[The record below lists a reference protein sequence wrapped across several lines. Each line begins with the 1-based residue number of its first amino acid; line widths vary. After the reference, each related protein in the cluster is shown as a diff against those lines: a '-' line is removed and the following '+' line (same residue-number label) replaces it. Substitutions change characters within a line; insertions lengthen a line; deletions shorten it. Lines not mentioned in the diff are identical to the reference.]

1 MWLRTI
7 IQYSVLTRRY
17 KYSHARNNL
26 LMTSNVGLTSSFL
39 FYGRYPV
46 YIHLPNNLELRNW
59 WQLWFYPLIFDLIW
73 SIRYILN
80 SKIIHIAERRALTI
94 RPPILGKVTYNGKFA
109 IKCVNVRLLWWE
121 QHYNDAPLLN

>member
-7 IQYSVLTRRY
+7 IQYNVLTRRY
-17 KYSHARNNL
+17 KYSHARKNL

-59 WQLWFYPLIFDLIW
+59 WQLWFYPLIFDLI
-73 SIRYILN
+73 
-80 SKIIHIAERRALTI
+80 
-94 RPPILGKVTYNGKFA
+94 
-109 IKCVNVRLLWWE
+109 
-121 QHYNDAPLLN
+121 